1 MMNLRRI
8 LIAVIVMVAVGVVV
22 HAQQPTPPASGA
34 ARPDQQPQ
42 AAPPPGQQ
50 TPAQTKAAQEG
61 FVPVEQLPQ
70 EGDRI
75 PAPALVGTAYA
86 FVWVALFVYIW
97 SVWRRLAS
105 VERELQAVSRR
116 IGTGS
121 RPS

>member
-22 HAQQPTPPASGA
+22 HAQQPTPPASSGA

-116 IGTGS
+116 IGTG
-121 RPS
+121 